1 MSILKE
7 QDGRYYQECRVVMVA
22 TKEYHSDIEFDD
34 TLQLVRH
41 KGYANK
47 NGQNLYIIS
56 DDEIKELP
64 K

>member
-22 TKEYHSDIEFDD
+22 TKEYNSDIEFDD